1 MAFLFIYTYMKELFK
16 LGGKLPVRL
25 SAIIGVSGF
34 ILIVGI
40 WQLITGMGW
49 VPRAILPSPLSV
61 ITCFRELHFQ
71 DFLVRNAYYSIK
83 LNFLGYLEA
92 IIMSLL
98 LGFIIGLFP
107 FFRSLLAKYID
118 AIRFV
123 PLAAVTGIFIAWF
136 GIYTNMKV
144 QFLSFGIMVFLL
156 PIVVQRIDE
165 VAETY
170 LQTAYTLGATSW
182 QTIWSVYWPH
192 VTSKLIDDIRVLT
205 AISWTYIIVAEMV
218 NKDKGLGAMIH
229 ISQRQSRLDKV
240 FALLIIIIIIGILQD
255 KLFVYIDRK
264 LFPYKKS
271 K

>member
-1 MAFLFIYTYMKELFK
+1 MKELFK
-16 LGGKLPVRL
+16 LRGKLPMRL
-25 SAIIGVSGF
+25 SVIIGTSGF
-34 ILIVGI
+34 VLIIGI

-61 ITCFRELHFQ
+61 ITCMGELHFN

-83 LNFLGYLEA
+83 LNILGYLEA
-92 IIMSLL
+92 ILASLL

-144 QFLSFGIMVFLL
+144 QFLAFGITVFLL
-156 PIVVQRIDE
+156 PVVVQRIDE
-165 VAETY
+165 VEEIF
-170 LQTAYTLGATSW
+170 LQTAYTLGASSW
-182 QTIWSVYWPH
+182 QTIRTVYWPY
-192 VTSKLIDDIRVLT
+192 VTSRLIDDVRVLT

-218 NKDKGLGAMIH
+218 NKENGIGAMIH
-229 ISQRQSRLDKV
+229 IAQRQSRLDKV

-255 KLFVYIDRK
+255 RLFVYIDRK
-264 LFPYKKS
+264 LFPHKRK
-271 K
+271 